1 MCAAEYSL
9 LLQWEA
15 GEGSLGALV
24 EDAVLTRAM
33 DRWKERAKKIQTE
46 TYAVYLAYRDPRVPW
61 YARLFAAAIVAY
73 AFSPIDLIPDFI
85 PVLGYLDDLVL
96 VPLGIV
102 LALKMIPPS
111 VMMECRQRAQE
122 VMAQRKPVSRMAA
135 AVIVAIWLLL
145 AALAVVLVVSIWK

>member
-1 MCAAEYSL
+1 
-9 LLQWEA
+9 
-15 GEGSLGALV
+15 
-24 EDAVLTRAM
+24 VLTRAM

-61 YARLFAAAIVAY
+61 YARLFAACVVAY

-102 LALKMIPPS
+102 LALKMIPQP
-111 VMMECRQRAQE
+111 VMAECRQKAQE
-122 VMAQRKPVSRMAA
+122 VMAQGKPVNRVAA
-135 AVIVAIWLLL
+135 AVIVSAWLLL
-145 AALAVVLVVSIWK
+145 AALAVYLIVRLWR